1 MRSTPLATMLLAASL
16 GFAAP
21 AFAQNPEIITPSTEP
36 LPGLSEEADQQLWCA
51 VMASQLAQV
60 ALQSGDQQTFEVLA
74 PMAMALSKQISTTFV
89 VLHFGE
95 PDIQSFLDLYT
106 TEVSAVIAGTA
117 PERYAPE
124 QCNGIVPAMVM
135 I

>member
-1 MRSTPLATMLLAASL
+1 MRSTPLALLTAASL
-16 GFAAP
+16 CVAAP
-21 AFAQNPEIITPSTEP
+21 ASAQNPDILSPSNQP

-60 ALQSGDQQTFEVLA
+60 ALQNGDQQTFQILA

-95 PDIQSFLDLYT
+95 PDIRSYLDLYT
-106 TEVSAVIAGTA
+106 VEISSVIAGTA

-124 QCNGIVPAMVM
+124 QCKGIVPAMVM

>member
-1 MRSTPLATMLLAASL
+1 MRSTPLALLTAASL
-16 GFAAP
+16 CFAAP
-21 AFAQNPEIITPSTEP
+21 ALAQNPDVLSPSNQP

-60 ALQSGDQQTFEVLA
+60 ALQNGDQQTFQILA

-95 PDIQSFLDLYT
+95 PDIQSYLDLYT
-106 TEVSAVIAGTA
+106 VEISSVIAGNA
-117 PERYAPE
+117 HERYAPE
-124 QCNGIVPAMVM
+124 QCKGIVPAMVM

>member
-1 MRSTPLATMLLAASL
+1 MRSTPLALLTAAGL
-16 GFAAP
+16 CFAAP
-21 AFAQNPEIITPSTEP
+21 TLAGNLDITTPSSAP

-51 VMASQLAQV
+51 LMASQLAQV
-60 ALQSGDQQTFEVLA
+60 ALQNGDQQTFQILA

-95 PDIQSFLDLYT
+95 PDIQSYLDLYT
-106 TEVSAVIAGTA
+106 VEISAVIAGTA

-124 QCNGIVPAMVM
+124 QCKGIVPSMVM
-135 I
+135 V

>member
-1 MRSTPLATMLLAASL
+1 MRSTPLALLTAAGL
-16 GFAAP
+16 CFAAP
-21 AFAQNPEIITPSTEP
+21 ALAQNPDFTSPSNQP

-60 ALQSGDQQTFEVLA
+60 ALQNGDQQTFQVLA

-89 VLHFGE
+89 VLHVGE
-95 PDIQSFLDLYT
+95 PDIRSYLDLYT
-106 TEVSAVIAGTA
+106 IEISNVIAGTA

-124 QCNGIVPAMVM
+124 QCKGIVAAMVM
-135 I
+135 V

>member
-1 MRSTPLATMLLAASL
+1 MRSTPLALLTAASL
-16 GFAAP
+16 CVAAP
-21 AFAQNPEIITPSTEP
+21 ASAQNPDILSPSNQP

-60 ALQSGDQQTFEVLA
+60 ALQ
-74 PMAMALSKQISTTFV
+74 TTFV

-95 PDIQSFLDLYT
+95 PDIRSYLDLYT
-106 TEVSAVIAGTA
+106 VEISAVIAGTA

-124 QCNGIVPAMVM
+124 QCKGIVPAMVM